1 MDTVSLKSFRTKLA
15 ELAPDSFSN
24 TQFLKYKINDLIK
37 LRAVFDIFRQSGH
50 LIYFKKRTPHLLS
63 RMFFP

>member
-24 TQFLKYKINDLIK
+24 TQFLKYKRNDLIK
-37 LRAVFDIFRQSGH
+37 LGAVFDMIRQSGPD
-50 LIYFKKRTPHLLS
+50 T
-63 RMFFP
+63 